1 MPTEDKNWHLSKTVP
16 VSFILAI
23 IGQTLALVWFVASM
37 NSGIE
42 NNLRDIDRHE
52 MRIAV
57 LENTV
62 QAQAVTMGRMDENIK
77 AIRVAVESMAV
88 GLTK

>member
-42 NNLRDIDRHE
+42 NNLRDLDRHE

-88 GLTK
+88 GRTK

>member
-42 NNLRDIDRHE
+42 NNLRDLDRH
-52 MRIAV
+52 
-57 LENTV
+57 
-62 QAQAVTMGRMDENIK
+62 
-77 AIRVAVESMAV
+77 AVESMAV
-88 GLTK
+88 GRTK